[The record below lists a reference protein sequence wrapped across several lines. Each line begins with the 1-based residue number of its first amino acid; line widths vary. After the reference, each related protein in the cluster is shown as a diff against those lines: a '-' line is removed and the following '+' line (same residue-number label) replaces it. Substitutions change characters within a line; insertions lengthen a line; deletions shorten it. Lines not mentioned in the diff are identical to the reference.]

1 MTVCVMGLGVES
13 ETLEEVRWEIRMSS
27 FCWVASSRACNSERA
42 CSRAVIHSL
51 SILSNDNFSGGWFPT
66 MTKEESSAGKYTEGD
81 ESELVEL
88 GPRNKPIV
96 DFSVLGSVLKGDPF
110 LMLGQLRKP

>member
-13 ETLEEVRWEIRMSS
+13 ETLEEVRWKIRMSR

-42 CSRAVIHSL
+42 CSRAVIRSL
-51 SILSNDNFSGGWFPT
+51 SIVSNGDFSGGWFPM

-96 DFSVLGSVLKGDPF
+96 DFSVLGSVLEGDPF